1 MYTTTLTSGS
11 SFFSR
16 GVPGWPPPKKSV
28 FSGLAKLPPASSG
41 IRQLAPGGKARAF
54 ADIVGDR
61 LGQSEQRQFANLAET
76 LIPFATRDSLDLLGE
91 IYGVARIGQ
100 SSVVADLSDQNF
112 KFYVRRGTFGD
123 INGGNDIQVP
133 SDIRIFTGDPNGP
146 VYLADAMTL
155 AAGDSS
161 QFFSAR
167 SLLSGSAGNAP
178 SGVFDRHNFT
188 HYADSRFGTL
198 LVTNSFGLVGGR
210 ETETDDD
217 YRFRLNL
224 KIQSSAG
231 ANEAALRFALL
242 QIPGI
247 QDLVFERQAGA
258 FIVYVYGISP
268 NVSPGLLQNVQNAIN
283 DKAAYPLTGLAV
295 APDLAGIS
303 LATSVEFKTGTSVEE
318 KNLALEAAAAAAENY
333 INNLAVGETL
343 VVNETPIGFAMP
355 IRRS

>member
-16 GVPGWPPPKKSV
+16 GVPGWPPPTESV
-28 FSGLAKLPPASSG
+28 FSGLAKLPPPASV
-41 IRQLAPGGKARAF
+41 APG
-54 ADIVGDR
+54 
-61 LGQSEQRQFANLAET
+61 
-76 LIPFATRDSLDLLGE
+76 
-91 IYGVARIGQ
+91 
-100 SSVVADLSDQNF
+100 
-112 KFYVRRGTFGD
+112 
-123 INGGNDIQVP
+123 
-133 SDIRIFTGDPNGP
+133 
-146 VYLADAMTL
+146 

-161 QFFSAR
+161 QFSSAR
-167 SLLSGSAGNAP
+167 GLLPGSEENPLSGVSA
-178 SGVFDRHNFT
+178 RHNFT

-210 ETETDDD
+210 ETETDND

-231 ANEAALRFALL
+231 ANEAALRFELL

-295 APDLAGIS
+295 APDLVGIS
-303 LATSVEFKTGTSVEE
+303 LATTVEFKTGTSVDE
-318 KNLALEAAAAAAENY
+318 KNLALEAAAAAVEN
-333 INNLAVGETL
+333 LR
-343 VVNETPIGFAMP
+343 TPCSHDCL
-355 IRRS
+355 RRQFQPGISPHKLQNSPSDDV

>member
-1 MYTTTLTSGS
+1 M
-11 SFFSR
+11 
-16 GVPGWPPPKKSV
+16 
-28 FSGLAKLPPASSG
+28 
-41 IRQLAPGGKARAF
+41 
-54 ADIVGDR
+54 
-61 LGQSEQRQFANLAET
+61 
-76 LIPFATRDSLDLLGE
+76 
-91 IYGVARIGQ
+91 
-100 SSVVADLSDQNF
+100 
-112 KFYVRRGTFGD
+112 RRGTFGD
-123 INGGNDIQVP
+123 INNGNDIEIPQ
-133 SDIRIFTGDPNGP
+133 DTRIFTGDPNGP

-210 ETETDDD
+210 ETESDDD

-295 APDLAGIS
+295 APDLVGIS
-303 LATSVEFKTGTSVEE
+303 LATTVEFKTGTSVDE

-343 VVNETPIGFAMP
+343 VVNEIADR
-355 IRRS
+355 IRNADPKILDLGVGRDTILTSGVA

>member
-1 MYTTTLTSGS
+1 
-11 SFFSR
+11 
-16 GVPGWPPPKKSV
+16 
-28 FSGLAKLPPASSG
+28 
-41 IRQLAPGGKARAF
+41 
-54 ADIVGDR
+54 
-61 LGQSEQRQFANLAET
+61 
-76 LIPFATRDSLDLLGE
+76 
-91 IYGVARIGQ
+91 
-100 SSVVADLSDQNF
+100 
-112 KFYVRRGTFGD
+112 
-123 INGGNDIQVP
+123 NGGNDIQVP

-146 VYLADAMTL
+146 VYLADAATL
-155 AAGDSS
+155 AAVDSS

-268 NVSPGLLQNVQNAIN
+268 NVSPVLLQSVQYQSN

-295 APDLAGIS
+295 APDLVVIS
-303 LATSVEFKTGTSVEE
+303 LATTVEFKTGTSVEE
-318 KNLALEAAAAAAENY
+318 K
-333 INNLAVGETL
+333 TWRS
-343 VVNETPIGFAMP
+343 
-355 IRRS
+355 RRPQQQPKTTSTTWR

>member
-1 MYTTTLTSGS
+1 
-11 SFFSR
+11 
-16 GVPGWPPPKKSV
+16 
-28 FSGLAKLPPASSG
+28 
-41 IRQLAPGGKARAF
+41 
-54 ADIVGDR
+54 
-61 LGQSEQRQFANLAET
+61 
-76 LIPFATRDSLDLLGE
+76 
-91 IYGVARIGQ
+91 
-100 SSVVADLSDQNF
+100 
-112 KFYVRRGTFGD
+112 
-123 INGGNDIQVP
+123 
-133 SDIRIFTGDPNGP
+133 
-146 VYLADAMTL
+146 MTL

-343 VVNETPIGFAMP
+343 VVNEIADR
-355 IRRS
+355 IRNADPKILDLGEVNREISEISSGARDRIALGSADSWSLIFSQV

>member
-1 MYTTTLTSGS
+1 M
-11 SFFSR
+11 
-16 GVPGWPPPKKSV
+16 
-28 FSGLAKLPPASSG
+28 
-41 IRQLAPGGKARAF
+41 
-54 ADIVGDR
+54 
-61 LGQSEQRQFANLAET
+61 
-76 LIPFATRDSLDLLGE
+76 
-91 IYGVARIGQ
+91 ARIGQ

-146 VYLADAMTL
+146 VYLADAATL

-224 KIQSSAG
+224 KIQSAAG
-231 ANEAALRFALL
+231 ANEAALRFELL

-258 FIVYVYGISP
+258 FIVYVSMESRP
-268 NVSPGLLQNVQNAIN
+268 TFLPASCR
-283 DKAAYPLTGLAV
+283 
-295 APDLAGIS
+295 
-303 LATSVEFKTGTSVEE
+303 TSRTRST
-318 KNLALEAAAAAAENY
+318 
-333 INNLAVGETL
+333 TRPP
-343 VVNETPIGFAMP
+343 TP
-355 IRRS
+355 